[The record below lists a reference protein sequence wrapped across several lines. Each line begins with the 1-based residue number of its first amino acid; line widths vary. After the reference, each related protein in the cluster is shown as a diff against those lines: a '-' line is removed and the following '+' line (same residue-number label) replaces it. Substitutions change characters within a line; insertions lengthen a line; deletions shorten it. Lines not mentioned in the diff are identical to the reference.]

1 MSAFSDPRW
10 FDRAAVV
17 ERDEVLCRAVPQPDG
32 ALIRTAETQSGAKLD
47 VVTFRIVDGPLSGHH
62 AGLLIWPPRSASDL
76 ERTLGPLAS
85 TPDRDELERRL
96 GDVTVR
102 CRVETSPFGELEV
115 RKVLAIVEDQPLPE
129 ASGPTPFE
137 IRPELL
143 PDAPAEPPATRVH
156 MIRTPAE
163 VAEAVALLEGVAVV
177 GFDIETACTRLPP
190 EQREERGA
198 FEPWNG
204 TVRLVQIGIIGPDG
218 KALALVIDC
227 WAVDPGPV
235 LRLLGDGRLV
245 LAHNAKFEQSWIK
258 YRWDVEI
265 PRFLDTCALWSVIAG
280 HLNAAGFEHG
290 LVDAKLVTLAERF
303 LNAELDKAFQ
313 TSDWATEE
321 LSEGQL
327 TYAGEDATILLP
339 LAYLLEE
346 IAAELGCTEQ
356 ARLASQAGARR
367 AAISTHY
374 AADRHPDERMEAL
387 EMIKDAA
394 SLENLAQVGAILR
407 RLVLSA
413 KSRQLV
419 GAAYVARRSELTV

>member
-17 ERDEVLCRAVPQPDG
+17 ERDEVLCRAVPQADG
-32 ALIRTAETQSGAKLD
+32 ALIRAAETQSGAKLD
-47 VVTFRIVDGPLSGHH
+47 VVTFRIVEGTLAGHH

-85 TPDRDELERRL
+85 TPDREELERRL
-96 GDVTVR
+96 ADVTVR
-102 CRVETSPFGELEV
+102 CRVETSPFGDLEV
-115 RKVLAIVEDQPLPE
+115 RKVLAVVEEHPIPE
-129 ASGPTPFE
+129 AAGPIPPT
-137 IRPELL
+137 IRPDLL
-143 PDAPAEPPATRVH
+143 PAAPSEPPATRVH

-163 VAEAVALLEGVAVV
+163 VLEAVALLEGVAVV

-190 EQREERGA
+190 EQREGRGA

-227 WAVDPGPV
+227 WEVDPGPV
-235 LRLLGDGRLV
+235 LRLLADGRLV
-245 LAHNAKFEQSWIK
+245 LSHNAKFEQSWIK
-258 YRWDVEI
+258 YRWDIEI
-265 PRFLDTCALWSVIAG
+265 AELLDTCAWWSVIAG
-280 HLNAAGFEHG
+280 HLDAAGFEHG
-290 LVDAKLVTLAERF
+290 LADAKLVTLAERF
-303 LNAELDKAFQ
+303 LHAELDKTFQ
-313 TSDWATEE
+313 ASDWGAET

-339 LAYLLEE
+339 LAYLLEQIGE
-346 IAAELGCTEQ
+346 ELGCAEQ
-356 ARLASQAGARR
+356 ARMASRAGARR

-374 AADRHPDERMEAL
+374 AADRHPDERAEAL
-387 EMIKDAA
+387 EMIRDA
-394 SLENLAQVGAILR
+394 SSVENLAEVGAILR

-413 KSRQLV
+413 ASRQTV
-419 GAAYVARRSELTV
+419 GAAYVARRSELSA